1 MNDLVSIVVPIYKAE
16 NFVANL
22 INDVI
27 AQTYQCWELILV
39 SNGDHRAK
47 QKEICQKYTLADK
60 RIRLLISNR
69 KGTSIAR
76 NMGVENA
83 KGKWLTFL
91 DADDRISPTHLQFYI
106 DAVADDVDMI
116 IGGFTEYSLNGKEKL
131 YPMESHNSA
140 LEGSAFFDYYLSSHT
155 YLQGMVWNKFYKT
168 DILAK
173 SDIRF
178 HEDIVHIEDLVYNY
192 ELLIHCSNVKTI
204 TMTGYKYIRRND
216 STTGRFTP
224 NFENSLRLL
233 GDLHSKICKMAGYSE
248 YKISQIMTKKQYV
261 NTYNCV
267 INLFRPDCPISFG
280 EKVKHLELLLND
292 KDFKRSRALPNRTE
306 HKMNLRIF
314 DFFVMLGSPLCMSVG
329 YTIIFKIR
337 ELYLNLK
344 KKYYLSALFD

>member
-1 MNDLVSIVVPIYKAE
+1 MEDLISIIVPVYKSEAYI
-16 NFVANL
+16 ADL

-47 QKEICQKYTLADK
+47 QEEICQKYTLADK

-76 NMGVENA
+76 NMGVENSR
-83 KGKWLTFL
+83 GKWLTFL
-91 DADDRISPTHLQFYI
+91 DADDRISSTHLQYYI
-106 DAVADDVDMI
+106 DAAADDVDMI

-131 YPMESHNSA
+131 YSMEPHNSA
-140 LEGSAFFDYYLSSHT
+140 LEGSAFFDYYLCSNI
-155 YLQGMVWNKFYKT
+155 YLQGVVWNKFYKAE
-168 DILAK
+168 ILAK

-192 ELLIHCSNVKTI
+192 ELLIHCSNIKTI

-216 STTGRFTP
+216 STTGRYTP
-224 NFENSLRLL
+224 YFENSLRLL

-248 YKISQIMTKKQYV
+248 NKINQILTKKQYV
-261 NTYNCV
+261 NTYICV

-292 KDFKRSRALPNRTE
+292 KDFIRSRALPNRTE

-329 YTIIFKIR
+329 YTILFKNR
-337 ELYLNLK
+337 ELYLYLK
-344 KKYYLSALFD
+344 KKLLSIRPI